1 MLRRSRVVTPMEY
14 MTWEERALRLREAG
28 DRIIALMSR
37 CSDAATDEQRDEH
50 YRFVAALKQIWDEA
64 VS

>member
-1 MLRRSRVVTPMEY
+1 MEY